1 MVACYEKVIF
11 ARFHLE
17 VSMLVG
23 CTSGTNDTYTH
34 TRELRLHRCACVAES
49 MHTVFCIFLRLG
61 TGILEFRE
69 QRGECATYSTINFDF
84 HRDGET
90 VRFYLTAHTRGSVVQ
105 CVP

>member
-11 ARFHLE
+11 TRFHLE
-17 VSMLVG
+17 LYVG
-23 CTSGTNDTYTH
+23 WSYECTRTYTH
-34 TRELRLHRCACVAES
+34 ARVLRLHRCACVAES

-90 VRFYLTAHTRGSVVQ
+90 VRFYLTAHTCRTVVQ
-105 CVP
+105 GVP